1 MPEPKPTPEALQE
14 ESATL
19 MTRLRLLLDGIDM
32 AIRREA
38 KPSDL
43 EASWR
48 EVKVI
53 NRRFNAV
60 QKQIRRG
67 VATR

>member
-1 MPEPKPTPEALQE
+1 MAEPKPTPEALQE

-19 MTRLRLLLDGIDM
+19 MSSLRPLLDTIDM

-48 EVKVI
+48 EVKAI
-53 NRRFNAV
+53 NRRFNAI

-67 VATR
+67 AATR

>member
-19 MTRLRLLLDGIDM
+19 MSSLRPLLDAIDM

-48 EVKVI
+48 EVKAI
-53 NRRFNAV
+53 NRRFNAI

-67 VATR
+67 VVTR

>member
-1 MPEPKPTPEALQE
+1 MPEPKPTPDDLQL

-19 MTRLRLLLDGIDM
+19 LSNVRPLLDSIDM

-38 KPSDL
+38 KPGDL
-43 EASWR
+43 ESPWR
-48 EVKVI
+48 ELKAI
-53 NRRFNAV
+53 NRRFNAI

-67 VATR
+67 DAAR